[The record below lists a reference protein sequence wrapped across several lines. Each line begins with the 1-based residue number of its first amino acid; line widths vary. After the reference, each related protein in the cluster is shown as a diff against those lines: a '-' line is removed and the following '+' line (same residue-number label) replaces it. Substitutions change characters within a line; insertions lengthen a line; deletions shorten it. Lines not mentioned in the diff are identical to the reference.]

1 MNYRILL
8 GSIFWACTSV
18 TGIIMVLL
26 LVPAFLDT
34 LVWIVNTGS
43 SGFELGHRL
52 RRHERIYWKWAF
64 LYWFQSSLLLVSIC
78 SKLLFRALTLQVTG
92 CFSAPVPLTL
102 LPQGDIGGVILSIDL
117 EGISAFL
124 IIISFI
130 LVYLFKL
137 KFIDKKIKL

>member
-1 MNYRILL
+1 
-8 GSIFWACTSV
+8 
-18 TGIIMVLL
+18 
-26 LVPAFLDT
+26 
-34 LVWIVNTGS
+34 
-43 SGFELGHRL
+43 
-52 RRHERIYWKWAF
+52 
-64 LYWFQSSLLLVSIC
+64 
-78 SKLLFRALTLQVTG
+78 VTG